1 MRILIATVQ
10 VPFILGGAE
19 LHAKGL
25 RSALIAHGHEAEIVT
40 IPFNTRSPGQIL
52 ESIRFARQIDL
63 TEISRVRVDTLIGLK
78 FPAYLIRHPNKVL
91 WVLHQYRAAYDL
103 WDKTK
108 SFPGLGVVRAIRQA
122 DTRFIPEARVIY
134 ANSLN
139 VSRRLKE
146 YCDIDSTP
154 LYHPPPNEERF
165 FPGTP
170 HDYLLFPS
178 RVNRLKR
185 QELALKALT
194 HTRHAVR
201 LIFVGQAD
209 ECRYGQDLRR
219 LASEL
224 QIQNRVQWMG
234 RVTDEE
240 KIQLYAHCLGV
251 VYPPQDEDYGYVTLE
266 SMLASKP
273 VITCTDSGGTLEFV
287 RHGETGIVVEATP
300 EELAKAMDE
309 LWQDRIRAQNLGA
322 RGLAVYKGLGLSWS
336 NVVDRLLRKN
346 LQ

>member
-1 MRILIATVQ
+1 
-10 VPFILGGAE
+10 
-19 LHAKGL
+19 
-25 RSALIAHGHEAEIVT
+25 
-40 IPFNTRSPGQIL
+40 
-52 ESIRFARQIDL
+52 
-63 TEISRVRVDTLIGLK
+63 LIGLK

-108 SFPGLGVVRAIRQA
+108 NFPGLGVVRAIRQA
-122 DTRFIPEARVIY
+122 DTRFIPEARLIY

-146 YCDIDSTP
+146 YCDIDSAP

-165 FPGTP
+165 FKGTT

-224 QIQNRVQWMG
+224 QIENRVQWMG

-336 NVVDRLLRKN
+336 NVVDRLLN
-346 LQ
+346 GPE